1 MAGAAASARARQKRR
16 AYARVEPNGYGFVPF
31 SMKSYGRLGL
41 PAIKLLHEFGEE
53 AARPGGVARASF
65 VAGALREIS
74 VGLVRGNFFCYQA
87 SAGMLARS
95 SGASFRPGLAVPT
108 DACVE

>member
-1 MAGAAASARARQKRR
+1 VGAAASAWDQQKRL
-16 AYARVEPNGYGFVPF
+16 AYARVEPNGYVFVP
-31 SMKSYGRLGL
+31 SSVESYGRLGL
-41 PAIKLLHEFGEE
+41 PAMMLLHELGEK
-53 AARPGGVARASF
+53 PLDLQVFSRASF

-74 VGLVRGNFFCYQA
+74 VGLNWGDLFCYRA

-108 DACVE
+108 DA